1 MGTLPLMAMMGL
13 MGTAPAQKPAALKLV
28 DPDVVAVQT
37 RVGTF
42 LCRETS
48 RRLIEKIM
56 AGGDDAETKSAYA
69 QHLDATNDYPN
80 GPGKP

>member
-13 MGTAPAQKPAALKLV
+13 MGTAPAQKPAAPKLV

-42 LCRETS
+42 LCREKT
-48 RRLIEKIM
+48 RPLIEKIM
-56 AGGDDAETKSAYA
+56 GGGEDADTKSAYA
-69 QHLDATNDYPN
+69 QHLDASVDANR
-80 GPGKP
+80 

>member
-13 MGTAPAQKPAALKLV
+13 MGTAPAQKPAALKWV

-42 LCRETS
+42 LCREKT
-48 RRLIEKIM
+48 RPLIEKVM
-56 AGGDDAETKSAYA
+56 AGGDDAESKSAFA
-69 QHLDATNDYPN
+69 QHLDASYSADR
-80 GPGKP
+80 